1 MERKSFFKLL
11 AGGIAGL
18 FVAPKLWMDGLF
30 QMAKSKT
37 CPGCGSRIVPYRVSR
52 IRYVGLLS
60 EHEIQPICFCV
71 SRCLGCRHQYYL
83 LRIDENKLRGLSF
96 GNPIETEIQD
106 LPTYMPDGSA
116 APRKGRIITEEAQ
129 LLRI

>member
-1 MERKSFFKLL
+1 MVQPIWCSSCSCPTTHGLRKPLQKVFLRIENLKRSENKMERKSFFKLL

-71 SRCLGCRHQYYL
+71 SRCLG
-83 LRIDENKLRGLSF
+83 
-96 GNPIETEIQD
+96 
-106 LPTYMPDGSA
+106 
-116 APRKGRIITEEAQ
+116 
-129 LLRI
+129 